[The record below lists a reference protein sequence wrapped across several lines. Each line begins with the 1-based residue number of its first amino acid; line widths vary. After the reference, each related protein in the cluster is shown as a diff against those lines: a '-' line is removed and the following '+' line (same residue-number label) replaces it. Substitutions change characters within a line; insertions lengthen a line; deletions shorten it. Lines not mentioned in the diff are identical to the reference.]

1 MIRKKH
7 LFLKFSVIRH
17 GCLSRRPSVLLP
29 LFCSALFSV
38 LLIGCGAPGE
48 PSERKAPT
56 PVAVADL
63 SAAQQGYTVVLN
75 FTLPKES
82 VEHKSLKQL
91 PAVEIYRSL
100 QPASAALVVLAPGAA
115 PAGQLLVTIPPEMVE
130 HLAARGRLRYE
141 DVLTAADFSQN
152 PTGSLA
158 TYLVRTRTSPKKV
171 SANSN
176 TASLVV
182 QPAADAISDLK
193 AEVTRE
199 AIVLSWAP
207 PQKTLIGPAP
217 PIVTY
222 AIYRAESDIAPAAST
237 SPTAAAAT
245 PAAPANSPDASA
257 EPQAPQFV
265 HLGDVSAPP
274 YRDTQIQFG
283 KIYAYSVRSVVQ
295 YDQIR
300 IDSADSNL
308 ASVTRL
314 DNFLPT
320 PPEGLVV
327 ALIPAQDQSP
337 AYLDLSWSISSDN
350 DIAGYNIYRTDAK
363 SEGAGAP
370 RTKLN
375 PALLLTPAFRD
386 MNVTPGHHYLYSVT
400 AVNRA
405 GNESPESAAAA
416 GFAPDPTAPAESQ
429 P

>member
-1 MIRKKH
+1 MNRKTS
-7 LFLKFSVIRH
+7 LGLKIDAVH
-17 GCLSRRPSVLLP
+17 CDRRLPGLWLLP
-29 LFCSALFSV
+29 LYFVFLGAILT
-38 LLIGCGAPGE
+38 IGCGAPGE

-56 PVAVADL
+56 PDPVADL
-63 SAAQQGYTVVLN
+63 SAAQQGNIVALT

-100 QPASAALVVLAPGAA
+100 QPASVVPVAIAPSAA
-115 PAGQLLVTIPPEMVE
+115 PPGQLLVTIPSEMVE
-130 HLAARGRLRYE
+130 HLANRGRVRYE

-152 PTGSLA
+152 PAGSLA

-176 TASLVV
+176 TAWLVI
-182 QPAADAISDLK
+182 QPAPDAVSDLQ

-199 AIVLSWAP
+199 AIVLTWTP
-207 PQKTLIGPAP
+207 PQKTLVGRAP

-222 AIYRAESDIAPAAST
+222 AIYRAESDVAPDSSAS
-237 SPTAAAAT
+237 TAAAAAT
-245 PAAPANSPDASA
+245 ANSSGASA
-257 EPQAPQFV
+257 QSPPPQFV
-265 HLGDVSAPP
+265 DLGEVSAPP

-283 KIYAYSVRSVVQ
+283 KMYAYSVRSVAQ

-300 IDSADSNL
+300 VDSADSNL
-308 ASVTRL
+308 ATVTRL

-337 AYLDLSWSISSDN
+337 AYLDLSWSISPDN
-350 DIAGYNIYRTDAK
+350 DIAGYNIYRTEDGP
-363 SEGAGAP
+363 EGIRAP

-386 MNVTPGHHYLYSVT
+386 MNVAPGRHYLYTVT

-405 GNESPESAAAA
+405 GNESPESAAIA
-416 GFAPDPTAPAESQ
+416 GSVPDLATPAESQ
-429 P
+429 PQ